1 MEEGTGHLYFDN
13 PYEIEFEAE
22 VVEKVLRDG
31 KTTLVLNQTYFYP
44 ESGGQPSDK
53 GTING
58 ISIADVFEE
67 GGKVFHVLEKDISEK
82 KVKGLIDWEARFDH
96 MQQHAGQHVLS
107 QSFYELYGA
116 ETLSF
121 HLGKSISTVE
131 IHLREIEDED
141 VENVEKLA
149 NTIVFQDRKIKTYFV
164 KEERIKSIPFRK
176 PPTKKGLIRV
186 VEIDN
191 FDYSACGG
199 THPFRTG
206 EIGLIKITKK
216 ERIRDNIKFGF
227 LCGRRALRDYSLKNR
242 IINKLCVSFSVGEE
256 EIVSS
261 TEKLYSDLK
270 TQKKK
275 NKKMMQR
282 IIQYEAQDTIRN
294 ATGRI
299 IKDVFTEKTP
309 EEVRFLALNIIKKGE
324 YIVLY
329 GLKTE
334 KKVHLVLARS
344 ETIDLDMRKLISEVS
359 PCIKGKGGGSPS
371 LVEIAGEKAQ
381 NTEQALDK
389 ACGYITRILTKQ

>member
-371 LVEIAGEKAQ
+371 LVEIAGEEAQ